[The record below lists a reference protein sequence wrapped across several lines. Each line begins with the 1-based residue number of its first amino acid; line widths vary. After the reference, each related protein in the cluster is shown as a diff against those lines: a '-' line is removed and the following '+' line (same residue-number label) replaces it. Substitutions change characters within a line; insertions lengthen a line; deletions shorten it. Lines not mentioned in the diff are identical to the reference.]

1 MSPTAIYLDHNAT
14 TAPLPAVVEAV
25 TQALLQHWANPSS
38 QHELGQGAR
47 QALMQARA
55 TVARLFNCKPA
66 EVVFTSGAT
75 EAYAIAL
82 RGAQGFNGRW
92 TTVMSAGEHS
102 SAMKLGRQLGQQA
115 GQPDARVHFIDLLPD
130 GSLDMDQARALIT
143 DAVSLV
149 SVMAANNETGVLMPL
164 GELARLA
171 HAQGALLH
179 VDATQ
184 QIGKLPFD
192 FQLCGADLVSLSAHK
207 FGGPKGV
214 GVLLVRQGLNWPP
227 LLPGSQERA
236 RRGGTEN
243 LPGILGLAAA
253 AQALM
258 LSPEAWLAR
267 AAHMA
272 QLRDQLEQGLSS
284 ALPGVRILGELAPR
298 LPNTTMLRIEGV
310 HAEQVLKALEQ
321 IGVCASSGAACSSGG
336 TEPSHVLTAMGLSR
350 EEALGAVR
358 LSLGPDTTPQDIHT
372 VLQHLPP
379 RLAPLMQ
386 SLSSSGQPASSPGVF
401 A

>member
-1 MSPTAIYLDHNAT
+1 
-14 TAPLPAVVEAV
+14 
-25 TQALLQHWANPSS
+25 
-38 QHELGQGAR
+38 
-47 QALMQARA
+47 MQARA

-102 SAMKLGRQLGQQA
+102 SAMKLGRHHGLAVGGPGGA
-115 GQPDARVHFIDLLPD
+115 VRCIGLLPD
-130 GSLDMDQARALIT
+130 GSLDMEQARALIT
-143 DAVSLV
+143 DEVSLV

-171 HAQGALLH
+171 HAHGALLH

-214 GVLLVRQGLNWPP
+214 GALLVRQGLNWQA
-227 LLPGSQERA
+227 LWPGSQERA

-243 LPGILGLAAA
+243 LPGILGMAAA

-258 LSPEAWLAR
+258 ISPDAWLAR

-272 QLRDQLEQGLSS
+272 QLRDLLEQGLSR

-298 LPNTTMLRIEGV
+298 LPNTTMLSIQGL

-321 IGVCASSGAACSSGG
+321 IKVCASSGAACSSGG

-358 LSLGPDTTPQDIHT
+358 LSLGPDTTAEDIHT

-386 SLSSSGQPASSPGVF
+386 SPPRSGQPASSPGVF